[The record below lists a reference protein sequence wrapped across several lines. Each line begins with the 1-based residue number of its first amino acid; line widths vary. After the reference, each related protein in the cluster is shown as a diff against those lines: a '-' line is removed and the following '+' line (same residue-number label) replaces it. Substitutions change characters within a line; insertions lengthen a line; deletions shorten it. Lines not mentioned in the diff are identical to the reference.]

1 MSGASQSA
9 LTAALLMMAA
19 TAKRDRTRALTEGGS
34 SPLAMAA
41 AYIIRADCEAHGW
54 ERTITEIAAS
64 TGMPGQRVM
73 KILALKNWT
82 QRTRRAHRSTHD
94 ADTMITR
101 HDAALDALWGDRDWT
116 NAA

>member
-1 MSGASQSA
+1 MSAASQSA

-19 TAKRDRTRALTEGGS
+19 TAKRDRTQAPTAGS
-34 SPLAMAA
+34 SPGAMAA

-64 TGMPGQRVM
+64 TGMSGQRVM

-94 ADTMITR
+94 ADSLITR
-101 HDAALDALWGDRDWT
+101 HDAALDALWGDKDWT
-116 NAA
+116 QAA